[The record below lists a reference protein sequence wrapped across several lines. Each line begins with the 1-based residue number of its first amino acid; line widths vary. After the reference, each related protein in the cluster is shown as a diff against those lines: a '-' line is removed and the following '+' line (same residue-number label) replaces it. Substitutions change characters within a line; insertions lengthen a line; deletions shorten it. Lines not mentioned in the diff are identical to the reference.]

1 MEMTHSTIKLNANK
15 LTLEEGCSAPHV
27 RRALAEKL
35 SQRYLEQHH
44 READQE
50 EQDDVRDEEGRPVQ
64 LQLARKPDYVGEGEV
79 QAEAHSQSNST
90 DRSLWHTLARFVR
103 DLAIRCTDFPV
114 LHLHVIVRSMARQ
127 LSACFPGWPAEER
140 SRVGPP
146 IVTHQL
152 LPAVVVVVVVV
163 VVVCISGSNS
173 PVHEKCYGSQIG
185 RAASVRRPA
194 VLPSQTYTAIET
206 SDETKIIAYDSAGMR
221 RCTVGSASCT
231 VMARSALNQ
240 TVLSAN
246 DSGWKGQSSGKYCSL
261 MAFVTSQ
268 PVSKMRSVSATNP
281 NR

>member
-90 DRSLWHTLARFVR
+90 DRSLWYTLARVVL
-103 DLAIRCTDFPV
+103 DLAIRWTDFPV

-127 LSACFPGWPAEER
+127 LSA
-140 SRVGPP
+140 VGGQG
-146 IVTHQL
+146 VSSEAL
-152 LPAVVVVVVVV
+152 LPRRTLIAQLEPH
-163 VVVCISGSNS
+163 SEWKASFFA
-173 PVHEKCYGSQIG
+173 GSQSV
-185 RAASVRRPA
+185 RMLSNVPWASVR
-194 VLPSQTYTAIET
+194 LSTSPSHN
-206 SDETKIIAYDSAGMR
+206 
-221 RCTVGSASCT
+221 
-231 VMARSALNQ
+231 LL
-240 TVLSAN
+240 TVLS
-246 DSGWKGQSSGKYCSL
+246 
-261 MAFVTSQ
+261 TSDLFLV
-268 PVSKMRSVSATNP
+268 PAP
-281 NR
+281 PGP